1 MNETILML
9 MLALI
14 MIIFFIF
21 GLNGLR
27 VKKRLEESETAGAGD
42 LQKQARQQ

>member
-14 MIIFFIF
+14 MIIFFVI
-21 GLNGLR
+21 GLNGLK
-27 VKKRLEESETAGAGD
+27 VKKRLEESDRAGAAARE
-42 LQKQARQQ
+42 QAPRS